1 MLAAISDNLEVLE
14 FLYQNGADMNQAD
27 HMGNTPI
34 YYSLYEDSSDCFR
47 YLLDKSNLNHKN
59 IQKETILFSAVDK
72 GNEEAV

>member
-1 MLAAISDNLEVLE
+1 
-14 FLYQNGADMNQAD
+14 MNQAD

-47 YLLDKSNLNHKN
+47 FLLDKTNLNHKN
-59 IQKETILFSAVDK
+59 IQQETILFSAVDK